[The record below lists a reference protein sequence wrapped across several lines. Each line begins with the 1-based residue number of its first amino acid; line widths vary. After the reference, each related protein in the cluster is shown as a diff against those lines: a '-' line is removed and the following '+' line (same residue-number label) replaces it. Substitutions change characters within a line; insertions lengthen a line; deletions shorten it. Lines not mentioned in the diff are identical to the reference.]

1 MLFLFAV
8 CAVFPNIVFAQS
20 IARTNSGVG
29 VVTPGAIIIPVVI
42 IVFDRKTMDSN
53 GKFSLKVKEGE
64 YTLNLF
70 YNELIK
76 FEIIEHRPGGDA
88 FTNNESYEFTFTLD
102 EKSMVLL
109 KDCVEK
115 RMHKP
120 FVITKEFS
128 KASPQFI
135 VPKGEGTISG
145 KLTYTKA
152 K

>member
-8 CAVFPNIVFAQS
+8 CAVSPNIVFAQS
-20 IARTNSGVG
+20 NAGTNNGVS
-29 VVTPGAIIIPVVI
+29 VVTPSAILVPVVI
-42 IVFDRKTMDSN
+42 ILERKTMDSN

-64 YTLNLF
+64 YTLNLL

-76 FEIIEHRPGGDA
+76 FEIIEHRPGDDA
-88 FTNNESYEFTFTLD
+88 IANKESYVFTFTLD
-102 EKSMVLL
+102 EKSLVLL